1 MSMKRKMSAVVD
13 NFKHGIWVLILA
25 ALAGVITM
33 VLVVIMSVSAILTE
47 SLAVLLAVWMVSVF
61 VGIMVLGWTF
71 TRFYK
76 KW

>member
-1 MSMKRKMSAVVD
+1 MSVKRKMSAAVD
-13 NFKHGIWVLILA
+13 TFKHGIWVLILS

-33 VLVVIMSVSAILTE
+33 ILVVIMTISAMLTE
-47 SLAVLLAVWMVSVF
+47 SLLAILAVWLVSVF

-76 KW
+76 RR

>member
-1 MSMKRKMSAVVD
+1 MSVKRKMSAVVD
-13 NFKHGIWVLILA
+13 TFKHGIWVMILS

-33 VLVVIMSVSAILTE
+33 ILVVIMFVSAMLTE
-47 SLAVLLAVWMVSVF
+47 SLLAILAVWLVSVF

-76 KW
+76 RR